1 MTHDA
6 CMFIQIKKEKAAN
19 QCQTKYQASIIIF
32 QYFPQIPKKKAKL
45 LSNFHVELKAIH
57 FFFLQKFHGISPNCS
72 WNFLNYK
79 NKIIQEAHFMD

>member
-45 LSNFHVELKAIH
+45 LSNFHVFYRYLCKLYILSSELKAIH
-57 FFFLQKFHGISPNCS
+57 FFFSRS
-72 WNFLNYK
+72 
-79 NKIIQEAHFMD
+79 FMVSAPTAAGTF